1 MKGIFSHISPA
12 MHPNIVSSKS
22 DKDKVLLEEEKVK
35 NISHNSKSVKAMETL
50 SLKTSNHRSRRLSRN
65 KFLRQ
70 PSFQLGLSL
79 YQVGLSNADVTF
91 VSQSA
96 KATAVKKGT
105 GVMIGDYFV
114 GVTTGADLLFSQS
127 IIVY

>member
-1 MKGIFSHISPA
+1 
-12 MHPNIVSSKS
+12 
-22 DKDKVLLEEEKVK
+22 
-35 NISHNSKSVKAMETL
+35 METI
-50 SLKTSNHRSRRLSRN
+50 SLKTSTHRSRRLSHN

-79 YQVGLSNADVTF
+79 FPVGLSSADVTF

-96 KATAVKKGT
+96 KAMAVKKGS

-127 IIVY
+127 INVY